1 MICSE
6 TPYFYGQPNQNKAG
20 KNYLTSKFLYTE
32 NNNKTASN
40 QLSRNCNI
48 IFLMGE
54 NTQFGNYLT
63 KLAYLK
69 NYSHVGYF

>member
-1 MICSE
+1 MANPTKI
-6 TPYFYGQPNQNKAG
+6 KLV
-20 KNYLTSKFLYTE
+20 KNCPTSFLYTD
-32 NNNKTASN
+32 NNKKTASN

-63 KLAYLK
+63 KLLK